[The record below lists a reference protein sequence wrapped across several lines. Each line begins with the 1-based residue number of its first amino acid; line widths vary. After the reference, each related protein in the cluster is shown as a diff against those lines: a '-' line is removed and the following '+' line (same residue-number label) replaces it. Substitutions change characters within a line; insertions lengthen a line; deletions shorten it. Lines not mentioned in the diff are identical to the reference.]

1 MATLKSVF
9 KEVKEQEW
17 EKAIVSFYIAKRYL
31 DKHKAHYSIH
41 QVNAD
46 NDLRKKLR
54 KVAVNCVSKA
64 NNVREYDHIT
74 ADLDGDVLGLKSED
88 TDFQGLIGII
98 MGSEAP
104 EFVAD
109 KKDLLGAWMY
119 IARLD
124 LPELPPLFAARRVSS
139 MWTTKKVRQA
149 INMVFK
155 GNMLFDLDQQ
165 ELFRVDGKIDFYS
178 YSGIVFVADKS
189 SFETAMNFRAGMERN
204 RDEIVEDFKKHKIFD
219 DAENVGRLVGDNL
232 RRLRKLSQ
240 VKKSGYFK
248 DSNFI
253 QRLINVSE
261 EDGWGLEFT
270 DEGKL
275 KVDEDNIDLV
285 LRVLNNDRLTSKINE
300 EDFDVD
306 VKHPV

>member
-1 MATLKSVF
+1 MIDT
-9 KEVKEQEW
+9 
-17 EKAIVSFYIAKRYL
+17 
-31 DKHKAHYSIH
+31 
-41 QVNAD
+41 
-46 NDLRKKLR
+46 
-54 KVAVNCVSKA
+54 
-64 NNVREYDHIT
+64 IT
-74 ADLDGDVLGLKSED
+74 
-88 TDFQGLIGII
+88 
-98 MGSEAP
+98 GSESP

-124 LPELPPLFAARRVSS
+124 LQGVPPLFAARRVSS

-165 ELFRVDGKIDFYS
+165 ELFRVDGKIETFS
-178 YSGIVFVADKS
+178 YSGFVFVADKG

-253 QRLINVSE
+253 HRLINVSK
-261 EDGWGLEFT
+261 EDGWELEFT

-275 KVDEDNIDLV
+275 KVDEDNM
-285 LRVLNNDRLTSKINE
+285 NWFSAC
-300 EDFDVD
+300 
-306 VKHPV
+306 